1 MALCTFLLVDDEQQ
15 FVETTAQRLRRRG
28 YTVDCALSGA
38 EALNKLAENDAID
51 VVILDIRMPE
61 MDGVEVLAQ
70 IRQQF
75 PLVEVIMLTGHAGV
89 PSAIETMKRG
99 AFDYLTKPCDLKALI
114 AKAEQ
119 AAARKKEREAKIL
132 DVRMIPYIS
141 DRERQR
147 LIDEILES

>member
-1 MALCTFLLVDDEQQ
+1 MTSLSFLLVDDEQD
-15 FVETTAQRLRRRG
+15 FVETTSQRLRKRG
-28 YTVDCALSGA
+28 YPVHCALSGA
-38 EALNKLAENDAID
+38 AALELLAENDAID

-61 MDGVEVLAQ
+61 MDGVEVLAR
-70 IRQQF
+70 IKRQY
-75 PLVEVIMLTGHAGV
+75 PLVEVVMLTGHAGV

-99 AFDYLTKPCDLKALI
+99 AFDYLTKPCDLQVLI

-141 DRERQR
+141 DRERER
-147 LIDEILES
+147 LIAEILEG